1 MRQNSAVGELRRGVR
16 GRDETKSLHCG
27 DPGAPF
33 PLVSVTRERRGR
45 ARRPVCPRGPPSSA
59 RSAGRTDHGSTGS
72 RPDTRAPHSGS
83 QWGQGTI
90 VPSDLSLLTA
100 PGSQRWG
107 GRDPAGR
114 QAGLPAAAPR
124 RQRGQWAPCGRT
136 RSHNCSQPPRV
147 TVSPGGRS
155 HKSLHREH
163 SQEPESVTK
172 TLDYARRCLWD
183 TSCRLP
189 TKERVLLSCGQT
201 EALAH
206 KPAGSQ
212 RELAAGEPES
222 PHPCL

>member
-1 MRQNSAVGELRRGVR
+1 MPTWPAQLCALGRARQTTARLGAARTPGHPALGHSGVR
-16 GRDETKSLHCG
+16 GQWYHQISLSSPPRG
-27 DPGAPF
+27 LRGGEGGTPRGG
-33 PLVSVTRERRGR
+33 RRGR
-45 ARRPVCPRGPPSSA
+45 QRPLRE
-59 RSAGRTDHGSTGS
+59 GS
-72 RPDTRAPHSGS
+72 
-83 QWGQGTI
+83 
-90 VPSDLSLLTA
+90 
-100 PGSQRWG
+100 
-107 GRDPAGR
+107 
-114 QAGLPAAAPR
+114 
-124 RQRGQWAPCGRT
+124 RGQWAPCGRT

-163 SQEPESVTK
+163 SQEPKSVTK

-183 TSCRLP
+183 TGCRLP

-222 PHPCL
+222 RHPCL

>member
-59 RSAGRTDHGSTGS
+59 RSAGRTDHGSSGS

-107 GRDPAGR
+107 GRDPAGE
-114 QAGLPAAAPR
+114 AGGAASGRSEKAAGAVGSLRAHPLPQLQPAAPR
-124 RQRGQWAPCGRT
+124 YCFPRWEE
-136 RSHNCSQPPRV
+136 SQVPPQGALPGARKRHKDARLCP
-147 TVSPGGRS
+147 TLLMGHQLPSP
-155 HKSLHREH
+155 
-163 SQEPESVTK
+163 
-172 TLDYARRCLWD
+172 D
-183 TSCRLP
+183 
-189 TKERVLLSCGQT
+189 
-201 EALAH
+201 
-206 KPAGSQ
+206 
-212 RELAAGEPES
+212 
-222 PHPCL
+222 